1 MRINRGA
8 GSPPRTVVV
17 VAYASAIG
25 ALAMAVAQPGRAADD
40 MAAARSLCQAMCGA
54 CEAVDASPPGPGQRN
69 GGEPAVAGSTSD
81 SRPPA
86 LKAFGT
92 AWTAERLKRFSS
104 VAWMAAPGS
113 ETYFALD
120 DSAQCQFV
128 AAYLRSVLT
137 TAPKT

>member
-8 GSPPRTVVV
+8 GSPPRTVIV

-54 CEAVDASPPGPGQRN
+54 CETVDASPPRPGQR
-69 GGEPAVAGSTSD
+69 GGAGPAVAGMASD

-86 LKAFGT
+86 LKAFGA
-92 AWTAERLKRFSS
+92 AWTAERPKRFSS
-104 VAWMAAPGS
+104 GAWIAAPGS

-120 DSAQCQFV
+120 DPAQCRFV

-137 TAPKT
+137 TAPET